1 MKNFLILFLMFLVF
15 VNITSCGS
23 DSGKSNSGASSE
35 TVSMNGV
42 LIQPTIKIGANATI
56 TKKLPL
62 QLWDW
67 SGETRRLTVSADYP
81 GVASGKKPEFCVIEG
96 DGKELSV
103 GAEVVALE
111 EAICTWVLYS
121 KNGFK
126 KYNVGLKKIRIE
138 STGEEGWTW
147 SSAVQKSE

>member
-1 MKNFLILFLMFLVF
+1 MFLVF
-15 VNITSCGS
+15 VNISSCGS
-23 DSGKSNSGASSE
+23 DSVKSNSSPSSE
-35 TVSMNGV
+35 TEVMNGV

-67 SGETRRLTVSADYP
+67 SGEIRRITVSADYP
-81 GVASGKKPEFCVIEG
+81 GVASGKKPESCVLEG
-96 DGKELSV
+96 DGKKLSV
-103 GAEVVALE
+103 GEEVVELE
-111 EAICTWVLYS
+111 EAICTWILHS

-126 KYNVGLKKIRIE
+126 KYNVGLKKIRIK